1 MARGPGLTAVSLPL
15 YVAAVVAGYVV
26 GSLNPAA
33 TIARIRGIDLRAS
46 GSGNPGATNAA
57 RTMGRGVGVLVLVLD
72 LLKGFVPAVLFATFV
87 GLAAGEVA
95 GLAAV
100 VGHVTSPFLRGRGGK
115 GVATALGA
123 ILGTHAIWAL
133 PLLVVFA
140 VTVALTRRVGLGA
153 VAAAV
158 ALVPI
163 ALLMSDSWHSR
174 AFALLIAAV
183 ILLRHV
189 RNVRAALT
197 GGDVSTGR

>member
-1 MARGPGLTAVSLPL
+1 MTPVPPL
-15 YVAAVVAGYVV
+15 LYLAAIVVGYLV

-33 TIARIRGIDLRAS
+33 TIARIRGVDLRAS

-72 LLKGFVPAVLFATFV
+72 LLKGFVPALLFATFV

-100 VGHVTSPFLRGRGGK
+100 VGHVTSPFLKGRGGK

-133 PLLVVFA
+133 PLLLAFA

-158 ALVPI
+158 ALVPT
-163 ALLMSDSWHSR
+163 ALLLSDSWHTR
-174 AFALLIAAV
+174 AVALLIAAV

-189 RNVRAALT
+189 GNVRAALG
-197 GGDVSTGR
+197 GGDASTGP

>member
-1 MARGPGLTAVSLPL
+1 MTPVPPL
-15 YVAAVVAGYVV
+15 LYLAAIVVGYLV

-33 TIARIRGIDLRAS
+33 TIARIRGVDLRAS

-72 LLKGFVPAVLFATFV
+72 LLKGFVPALLFATFV

-100 VGHVTSPFLRGRGGK
+100 VGHVTSPFLKGRGGK

-133 PLLVVFA
+133 PLLLAFA

-158 ALVPI
+158 ALVPT
-163 ALLMSDSWHSR
+163 ALLLSDSWHTR
-174 AFALLIAAV
+174 VVALLIAAV

-189 RNVRAALT
+189 GNVRAALS
-197 GGDVSTGR
+197 GGDASTGP

>member
-1 MARGPGLTAVSLPL
+1 MTPVPPL
-15 YVAAVVAGYVV
+15 LYLAAIVVGYLV

-33 TIARIRGIDLRAS
+33 TIARLRGVDLRAS

-72 LLKGFVPAVLFATFV
+72 LLKGFVPALLFATFV

-100 VGHVTSPFLRGRGGK
+100 VGHVTSPFLKGRGGK

-133 PLLVVFA
+133 PLLLAFA

-158 ALVPI
+158 ALVPT
-163 ALLMSDSWHSR
+163 ALLMSDSWHTR
-174 AFALLIAAV
+174 AVALLIAAV

-189 RNVRAALT
+189 ENVRTALS
-197 GGDVSTGR
+197 GGDASTGP

>member
-1 MARGPGLTAVSLPL
+1 MTPVPPL
-15 YVAAVVAGYVV
+15 LYLAAIVVGYLV

-33 TIARIRGIDLRAS
+33 TIARIRGVDLRAS

-100 VGHVTSPFLRGRGGK
+100 VGHVTSPFLKGRGGK

-123 ILGTHAIWAL
+123 ILGSHAIWAL
-133 PLLVVFA
+133 PLLLAFA

-158 ALVPI
+158 ALVPT
-163 ALLMSDSWHSR
+163 ALLMSDSWHAR
-174 AFALLIAAV
+174 AVALLIAVV

-189 RNVRAALT
+189 GNVRAALG
-197 GGDVSTGR
+197 GGDASTGP

>member
-1 MARGPGLTAVSLPL
+1 MTPVAPWL
-15 YVAAVVAGYVV
+15 YFAAVVVGYLV

-33 TIARIRGIDLRAS
+33 TIARIRGVDLRAS

-57 RTMGRGVGVLVLVLD
+57 RTMGKGVGALVLVLD
-72 LLKGFVPAVLFATFV
+72 LLKGFVPAAMFATFV
-87 GLAAGEVA
+87 GLAAGEAA

-115 GVATALGA
+115 GVATSFGA
-123 ILGTHAIWAL
+123 IVGTHAFWAL
-133 PLLVVFA
+133 PLLLAFA
-140 VTVALTRRVGLGA
+140 ATVALTRRVGLGA

-158 ALVPI
+158 ALVPT
-163 ALLMSDSWHSR
+163 AFLLSDSWHTR
-174 AFALLIAAV
+174 AVALLIAAV

-197 GGDVSTGR
+197 GGDVSTGQ